1 MKPKIDRSSIAAIFG
16 AIIFYILF
24 AYDLERT
31 DWIKLLGYNSLLFLI
46 SFHLLQKF
54 RHNLKTLSYIAFG
67 FRAVFIFA
75 IPNLSQ
81 DFYRFIW
88 DGQMILNGFNPYL
101 YTPISFFEQGNFPF
115 EHANKLY
122 HGMGSLSANNFTN
135 YPPVNQLLFTVA
147 GLFYGKQLLF
157 SVIGLRLI
165 IIAADFGVLHYG
177 RKLLKRLALPEKQ
190 IFLYILNPFIIIE
203 LTGNL
208 HFEGVMIFFLIW
220 SLYLLQKGSW
230 IKAAMVLAL
239 SISTKLIPLILL
251 PLFWQWFM
259 KRDSSTELNDEKPLG
274 SAQVK
279 SHTSTSFLKRFSKL
293 VAFYGIIGLV
303 NILLFLP
310 FFSNEFITN
319 YSKTVGLWFSKFEF
333 NASLYYIAREI
344 GYTFRGYNE
353 IEIIGKYIPILVII
367 VLLILTFF
375 RKNGNLKE
383 LMTSMLLGLTIY
395 FFLSTTVHP
404 WYIATLIML
413 SVFTNYRFP
422 LVWSFIV
429 IISYLAYLNANNTE
443 NLWIIGLEYLV
454 VYSYFI
460 WEVLFKRRL
469 LA

>member
-16 AIIFYILF
+16 ASIFYILF

-31 DWIKLLGYNSLLFLI
+31 DWMKLLGYYSLLFLI
-46 SFHLLQKF
+46 SFHLFQKF
-54 RHNLKTLSYIAFG
+54 GHNLKKLSYIAFG
-67 FRAVFIFA
+67 FRAIFIFA

-115 EHANKLY
+115 EYANKLY
-122 HGMGSLSANNFTN
+122 HGMGSLSANNYTN
-135 YPPVNQLLFTVA
+135 YPPVNQLLFTLA
-147 GLFYGKQLLF
+147 GLFYGKQLLS

-177 RKLLKRLALPEKQ
+177 RKLLKRLALPEKH
-190 IFLYILNPFIIIE
+190 IFFYILNPFIIIE

-220 SLYLLQKGSW
+220 SLYLLHKGSW
-230 IKAAMVLAL
+230 IKAAIVLAL

-251 PLFWQWFM
+251 PLFWQWFT
-259 KRDSSTELNDEKPLG
+259 KRASSTALREE
-274 SAQVK
+274 K
-279 SHTSTSFLKRFSKL
+279 SHTSTYFLKRFSKL
-293 VAFYGIIGLV
+293 TAFYAIVSFV
-303 NILLFLP
+303 NMFLFLP
-310 FFSNEFITN
+310 FFSKEFITN
-319 YSKTVGLWFSKFEF
+319 YSKTVGLWFGKFEF
-333 NASLYYIAREI
+333 NASIYYIVREI

-353 IEIIGKYIPILVII
+353 IEIIGRYIPIIVII

-375 RKNGNLKE
+375 RKNRNLKE

-404 WYIATLIML
+404 WYIATLLLL
-413 SVFTNYRFP
+413 SVFTKYRFP

-429 IISYLAYLNANNTE
+429 IISYLAYLNSNNSE
-443 NLWIIGLEYLV
+443 NLWIIGLEYLI

-460 WEVLFKRRL
+460 WEVFMKPKR
-469 LA
+469 AVTFN